1 MFGDLR
7 TPHDLFEI
15 QLQCLYS
22 AERQL
27 IQILP
32 LLADKAQDS
41 RLRAGFEEHLRET
54 ESHMA
59 RLHTIGQ
66 VLNLDVECASPGP
79 EDEAIH
85 NFLAESQEATQQH
98 APHELPDSALLAT
111 AQRIEHYGIAGYGTA
126 ADYAERLGHTQATQ
140 LLHQTLAEAQQTH
153 SRLAE
158 LTSSYF
164 PPLAG

>member
-1 MFGDLR
+1 MFGNLR

-27 IQILP
+27 VQILP

-41 RLRAGFEEHLRET
+41 RLRAGFEEYLRET
-54 ESHMA
+54 QRHMA

-66 VLNLDVECASPGP
+66 VLNLDLECTSPDL
-79 EDEAIH
+79 EDIH
-85 NFLAESQEATQQH
+85 NILGSGQEAVPQH
-98 APHELPDSALLAT
+98 APQELPSSALLAT
-111 AQRIEHYGIAGYGTA
+111 AQRIEHYEIAGYGTA
-126 ADYAERLGHTQATQ
+126 AGYAERLGHTQATQ

-158 LTSSYF
+158 LASCYCQ
-164 PPLAG
+164 AQVD